1 MVDGPFAMVGG
12 LIAGAFYLGYR
23 LDKKR
28 YAEIREELAK
38 QESRNTA
45 KLAIR

>member
-1 MVDGPFAMVGG
+1 MVGG

-28 YAEIREELAK
+28 YAEIREELAQK
-38 QESRNTA
+38 DSTNVAE
-45 KLAIR
+45 I